1 MTDTSRTRTT
11 ILYWTLQ
18 ILCWSLFFY
27 AQYTGD
33 MALAGAPADK
43 AFTLWSVYC
52 LASIGLTQALRWSA
66 KRWAWFDL
74 PPRALVFRV
83 AAGTLLILVASWL
96 LLAALSVRFYGTP
109 VTPLEHTIYHK
120 LPPRAQ
126 LLNQCIFVAINIAIW
141 VSLYCGIV
149 LHRQSTAVR
158 LRQAQLTE
166 ALRSAELRLL
176 KSQLNPHFL
185 FNALNSVRALIAA
198 EPEKAQDS
206 VTRLARTLRYTLA
219 AGEEDCVTL
228 ARELEMVDDYLGLE
242 GLRLADRLTLER
254 DIEPEA
260 LTVRVPVM
268 VLQTLV
274 ENAIK
279 HGIAE
284 LKQGG
289 VLRLTARRTNAEL
302 ILEIT
307 NACPDPAPTQGAFGG
322 EREGI
327 GLKNLSERLRLLF
340 GPTASA
346 RLDLSV
352 PGLARAE
359 VKLPA

>member
-1 MTDTSRTRTT
+1 MAQMTDTSRTRTT

-27 AQYTGD
+27 AQYSGEIL
-33 MALAGAPADK
+33 LAGVRAGK
-43 AFTLWSVYC
+43 AFRLW
-52 LASIGLTQALRWSA
+52 GLYTVACIALTHGLRLTA
-66 KRWAWFDL
+66 KRWAWFEKS
-74 PPRALVFRV
+74 PGALFSRV
-83 AAGTLLILVASWL
+83 AAGTLIVLVVSWL
-96 LLAALSVRFYGTP
+96 LLAGLSQEVYGTP
-109 VTPLEHTIYHK
+109 LTPLYQAFYHK
-120 LPPRAQ
+120 LPPTNR
-126 LLNQCIFVAINIAIW
+126 LIDQCIFTGFTTIIW
-141 VSLYCGIV
+141 VVLYCGIV

-242 GLRLADRLTLER
+242 ALRLADRLTLER

-260 LTVRVPVM
+260 LTARVPVM

-289 VLRLTARRTNAEL
+289 TLQLSARRAGGEL

-307 NACPDPAPTQGAFGG
+307 NACPEPPPG
-322 EREGI
+322 RNEGI
-327 GLKNLSERLRLLF
+327 GLNNLTERLRLLF
-340 GPTASA
+340 GPSASM

-352 PGLARAE
+352 PGRARAE
-359 VKLPA
+359 VRIPA